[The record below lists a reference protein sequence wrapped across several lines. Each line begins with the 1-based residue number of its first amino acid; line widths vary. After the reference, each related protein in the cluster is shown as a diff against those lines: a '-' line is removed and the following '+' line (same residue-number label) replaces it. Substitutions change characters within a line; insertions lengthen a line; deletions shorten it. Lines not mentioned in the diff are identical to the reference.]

1 MIYMKRSFFSTVG
14 NVAFVRFFHSTIR
27 PRSSL
32 SNTPVSK
39 IRNIGIIAHIDAG
52 KTTTTERM
60 LYYSGVT
67 SRIGNVDQGDTI
79 TDFLPQERQRGITIQ
94 SAAVT
99 IPWNGY
105 KINLI
110 DTPGHADF
118 TFEVIRSLKVLDGA
132 VTILDAVAGVE
143 AQTEKV
149 WRQSQGIPKVAFIN
163 KMDREGASFGKT
175 CKEVVSKLGTR
186 ILLCNV
192 PYYEPVPGSR
202 EMKFTGV
209 LDIVDKKLIKWDQDE
224 KISVEEISE
233 QHYETVAK
241 SRESLVETL
250 GEIDEAVIDSFFE
263 TEDYLEVPS
272 DILRSAIR
280 KSTLEQ
286 YAIPVLCGAS
296 FKNIG
301 VQPLLE
307 AVTHY
312 LPSPAERFPD
322 ISDNTEV
329 KLVKE
334 GNFVINNN
342 DKLTVALAFKV
353 ITDPIRGLMVFVRVY
368 SGKLASNST
377 IYVNGTQIKIG
388 KLLIMHADKPE
399 EVSEIKAGNIGVI
412 VNDNLKTGE
421 TVLSH
426 TQKKKLQSKELGI
439 TVNPIAVPP
448 PVFSISIEPMTSG
461 DRRGVE
467 EALSSLMKEDPS
479 LKYIN
484 DEETGQIVLSG
495 MGELHLEIAVDR
507 LKNLKA
513 KFEVGRVMVSY
524 KETILGA
531 LSAEKTFVEDN
542 SEIKISMSL
551 DVNPKETK
559 DLPKGRQYFD
569 LGDNNF
575 LHVTYE
581 PSWWENKKILPYQ
594 NLINAVIS
602 GCVGSVQRGPILQ
615 LPLNSTLISL
625 DSIEIPDDFQ
635 NSSKII
641 QYVRLT
647 LVEMIKQRDFFN
659 VMEPMMKVTM
669 AVNHEDLGNV
679 IQDLTSSRKGEI
691 SSIDEDDTSGE
702 STIKMLKFR
711 EISEAQYVPKEESQ
725 ESGIQGKYS
734 GLNNQSVINAI
745 VPLKEMIGYL
755 PNLRKLTKGR
765 ATFNMEF
772 NGMQTITRDRLEEV
786 ERELQIF

>member
-1 MIYMKRSFFSTVG
+1 MSLPKSLNNLGRLVSIRC
-14 NVAFVRFFHSTIR
+14 FHNSTIS
-27 PRSSL
+27 RSIAT
-32 SNTPVSK
+32 NTAVSK

-60 LYYSGVT
+60 LFYSGVT

-79 TDFLPQERQRGITIQ
+79 TDFLPQERERGITIQ

-143 AQTEKV
+143 SQTEKV
-149 WRQSQGIPKVAFIN
+149 WRQSQGIPKLIFIN

-175 CKEVVSKLGTR
+175 CKDVISKLGTR

-192 PYYEPVPGSR
+192 PYYETVPGSR
-202 EMKFTGV
+202 EMKFSGV
-209 LDIVDKKLIKWDQDE
+209 LDIVDKKLIRWDENE
-224 KISVEEISE
+224 KISVEEISDA
-233 QHYETVAK
+233 HRETVSK
-241 SRESLVETL
+241 CRESLVETL

-263 TEDYLEVPS
+263 TEDYMEVPS
-272 DILRSAIR
+272 DILKTAIR
-280 KSTLEQ
+280 KSTLQQ
-286 YAIPVLCGAS
+286 YALPVFCGAS

-307 AVTHY
+307 AAALY
-312 LPSPAERFPD
+312 LPSPAERIPD
-322 ISDNTEV
+322 VSGNTKVE
-329 KLVKE
+329 LVKD
-334 GNFVINNN
+334 GNFVINGN

-368 SGKLASNST
+368 SGKLTSNST
-377 IYVNGTQIKIG
+377 IYVNGSPIKIG

-399 EVSEIKAGNIGVI
+399 EVSEIRAGNIGVI

-426 TQKKKLQSKELGI
+426 TQKKKLQSKELSI

-448 PVFSISIEPMTSG
+448 PVFSISVEPKTTG

-467 EALSSLMKEDPS
+467 EALGLLMKEDPS
-479 LKYIN
+479 LKYAN

-507 LKNLKA
+507 LRHLKA

-524 KETILGA
+524 KETILGS
-531 LSAEKTFVEDN
+531 LSAEKTITEDSN
-542 SEIKISMSL
+542 EINVAMSM
-551 DVNPKETK
+551 DVNPKEAK
-559 DLPKGRQYFD
+559 QLPKGRQYFD

-575 LHVTYE
+575 LHVAYE
-581 PSWWENKKILPYQ
+581 PNWWENKKVMPYQ
-594 NLINAVIS
+594 TLINAVTS
-602 GCVGSVQRGPILQ
+602 GCVGSVQRGPIFQ

-635 NSSKII
+635 NASRII
-641 QYVRLT
+641 QYVRMT
-647 LVEMIKQRDFFN
+647 LMEIIKQRDFFS
-659 VMEPMMKVTM
+659 VMEPMMNVTM
-669 AVNHEDLGNV
+669 AVHHEDLGSV
-679 IQDLTSSRKGEI
+679 IQDLTSARKGEI

-702 STIKMLKFR
+702 SAIKMLKFK
-711 EISEAQYVPKEESQ
+711 EISESQYVPKEEAH
-725 ESGIQGKYS
+725 ESSVKGKYT
-734 GLNNQSVINAI
+734 GLNNQSVVHAV

-755 PNLRKLTKGR
+755 PSLRKLTKGR
-765 ATFNMEF
+765 ATFDMEF
-772 NGMQTITRDRLEEV
+772 NGMQNITRDRLDEV
-786 ERELQIF
+786 EKELQIF